1 MNQPLLSRIG
11 VIVSLMGSL
20 IAAANSKYGAK
31 KEMEPKQIGR
41 AMTSP
46 REVAIKLLQATSL
59 SDESVFLN
67 QTIPT
72 NTLVDYYRIACN
84 ILFVCER
91 CGTCCIT
98 GNPIRLS
105 QKDISRIAR
114 YIKIPLNKAIKRLTI
129 PDPAKPGV
137 VNFKKINPC
146 KFYDPVQK
154 GCKIYDA
161 RPWSCRIFPFI
172 GIYGS
177 EDQIKIHESCPGS
190 VKAVKALTDTVEELR
205 SDPNFPL
212 SFDLDTVKDA
222 KQYFKDVLSAIR

>member
-1 MNQPLLSRIG
+1 
-11 VIVSLMGSL
+11 
-20 IAAANSKYGAK
+20 
-31 KEMEPKQIGR
+31 MEPKQIGR

-98 GNPIRLS
+98 GNPIRLT
-105 QKDISRIAR
+105 QEDISRIAK
-114 YIKIPLNKAIKRLTI
+114 YLKVPLNKAIKKLTN
-129 PDPAKPGV
+129 PDPARSGV
-137 VNFKKINPC
+137 LNFKKVNPC
-146 KFYDPVQK
+146 KFYDMVQK

-205 SDPNFPL
+205 SDPDFPL